1 MLLHCRALLS
11 FPGGWNRLKY
21 MQHHILLRLQESVVS
36 PVWCSFHLQL
46 RWSYLYYT
54 NICSKMQ
61 EKIEQ
66 MFAKNHIILLQNG
79 MYSQLY
85 GLIIKRSTRSIVVF
99 RMERSVCTSPVSRE
113 WLAFLVRKR
122 GTSFCAASAWTESVS
137 AHGSAVP

>member
-1 MLLHCRALLS
+1 MARFTSLPDLLIQYLQQNYDRCRMLLHCRALLS

-21 MQHHILLRLQESVVS
+21 MQHHILPRLQESVVS

-66 MFAKNHIILLQNG
+66 MFAKPYN
-79 MYSQLY
+79 
-85 GLIIKRSTRSIVVF
+85 LITKWHV
-99 RMERSVCTSPVSRE
+99 
-113 WLAFLVRKR
+113 
-122 GTSFCAASAWTESVS
+122 
-137 AHGSAVP
+137 